1 MANKQTG
8 SSKEKALSLEFLGKA
23 NFRGLDGRLAKKKE
37 LAATKMIFFWLC
49 TIRYHNQD
57 LQNSG

>member
-23 NFRGLDGRLAKKKE
+23 NFRGLDGKLAKKKE
-37 LAATKMIFFWLC
+37 LAAAKMGFLPAMH
-49 TIRYHNQD
+49 YKVP
-57 LQNSG
+57 